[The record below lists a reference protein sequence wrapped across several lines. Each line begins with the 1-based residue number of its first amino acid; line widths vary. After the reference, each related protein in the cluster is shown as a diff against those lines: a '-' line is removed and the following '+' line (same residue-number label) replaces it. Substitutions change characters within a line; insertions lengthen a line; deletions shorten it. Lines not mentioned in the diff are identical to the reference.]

1 MRQSPT
7 EQIRNSLMA
16 TRDEADAV
24 LAEAQRQAASLSAMA
39 AETDRAVAD
48 ARLARLWR
56 MRAEA
61 ASQRQDVES
70 AYVGMAETMAAVATR
85 LATAA
90 READFSP
97 PPWPGGGI
105 GHTVEVKLSET
116 REIVV
121 RFERPPPRW
130 AGSPDSA

>member
-1 MRQSPT
+1 MPQSPA

-16 TRDEADAV
+16 TRDEADSV

-39 AETDRAVAD
+39 SDTDRALAD

-56 MRAEA
+56 MRSQAADQRQGVEA
-61 ASQRQDVES
+61 A
-70 AYVGMAETMAAVATR
+70 YVRMAETMATVATR

-105 GHTVEVKLSET
+105 GHAVEVKLSET

-130 AGSPDSA
+130 DGSPDSA